1 MAAADGGVVSRRR
14 TPDADP
20 ATGWATDRV
29 AVEVA
34 VIGAGQAGVGAARAA
49 AAALGP
55 DGGRVVLVGDARPG
69 GAARLVADGGVLREC
84 AARGLDW
91 HATLAHLRTVRG
103 AVEDACRDAALR
115 ADGVDPLPGRARLLG
130 AGRVAIEAIGPSA
143 AHVPPLI
150 TARRIVLAT
159 GDEDRLPDVSGLA
172 DTRHLTATGL
182 LGLAELPPTMVVIG
196 GGPHGCELAQALAG
210 FGVHVTL
217 VEAAGRLL
225 PREHPDASALVT
237 AALRE
242 DGVRVF
248 TGSPAVKAA
257 PTLDGGAW
265 IGIEAGGDV
274 AADGLLIAT
283 GRRAAVRD
291 LDLPGAGVRLT
302 GEGWVRVDE
311 RLGTTGTGVLAVG
324 RVTGLLPHGTTD
336 PLMARVAGANAA
348 ARRPRERW
356 TAQGLPRVVR
366 TDPAVG
372 VVGVPPDAA
381 ASVPGARV
389 SDLPYRGLERALL
402 SDRPAGLI
410 SLVAGPPRAAGW
422 AGRGDPASA
431 LLGASIVGPQ
441 AGELVGM
448 AALALR
454 SGLTVEELARAP
466 LSSRTWGVALRDA
479 AAGFGA
485 CAS

>member
-1 MAAADGGVVSRRR
+1 MSPRPD
-14 TPDADP
+14 PDADH
-20 ATGWATDRV
+20 V
-29 AVEVA
+29 AVA

-55 DGGRVVLVGDARPG
+55 DGGRVVLVGDTRSG
-69 GAARLVADGGVLREC
+69 GGARLVADGGALREC

-91 HATLAHLRTVRG
+91 HATLAHLRTVRA
-103 AVEDACRDAALR
+103 AVEDGCRDAALR

-130 AGRVAIEAIGPSA
+130 ARRIAIEAIGPGS
-143 AHVPPLI
+143 AHVPPVL

-172 DTRHLTATGL
+172 DTAYLTATGL
-182 LGLAELPPTMVVIG
+182 LRLAELPPTMVLVG
-196 GGPHGCELAQALAG
+196 GGPHGCELAQGLAR

-217 VEAAGRLL
+217 VEAADRLL

-248 TGSPAVKAA
+248 TGSPVVKAA

-265 IGIEAGGDV
+265 VGIAAGGDV
-274 AADGLLIAT
+274 AADGLLLAT
-283 GRRAAVRD
+283 GRRAAVRG
-291 LDLPGAGVRLT
+291 LDLAGAGVRLT
-302 GEGWVRVDE
+302 DAGHVRVDG
-311 RLGTTGTGVLAVG
+311 RLRTTAAGVLAVG
-324 RVTGLLPHGTTD
+324 RVTGLLPHGTAD
-336 PLMARVAGANAA
+336 PLMAQVAGANAA
-348 ARRPRERW
+348 ARRPRRRW
-356 TAQGLPRVVR
+356 TSQGLPRVVR
-366 TDPAVG
+366 TDPAVA
-372 VVGVPPDAA
+372 VVGVEPAEAA
-381 ASVPGARV
+381 TVRGARV

-402 SDRPAGLI
+402 GDRAPGLI
-410 SLVAGPPRAAGW
+410 SLVAGPERGSGW
-422 AGRGDPASA
+422 ARRGVPTSA
-431 LLGASIVGPQ
+431 LLGAAVVGPA

-454 SGLTVEELARAP
+454 AGLTVEALAQVP

-485 CAS
+485 